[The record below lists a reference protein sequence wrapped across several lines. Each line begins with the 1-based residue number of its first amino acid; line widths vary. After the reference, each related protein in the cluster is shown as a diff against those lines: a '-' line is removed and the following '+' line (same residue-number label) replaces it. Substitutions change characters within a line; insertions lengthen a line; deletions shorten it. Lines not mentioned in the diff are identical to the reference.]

1 MCFLFYKWCSY
12 VIIMCLCPLIVLSE
26 ESQCPVGI
34 IYILDF
40 LSWLFQRM
48 QYRLFFFFN
57 PIMLHHQAL
66 QNLVAWNNHCLLF
79 LIGLWAICTVLLVW
93 GGLRWSQLGS
103 LLCLGQLVGQLGAGE
118 SEDKLHSALSD
129 HGLAQTCSLGEGRR
143 KRERI
148 EVCKGH

>member
-1 MCFLFYKWCSY
+1 MMQLCYYNVFMSTNSFVRGKPVSCWNYLYTGLFIMAFPKDAIS
-12 VIIMCLCPLIVLSE
+12 VI
-26 ESQCPVGI
+26 
-34 IYILDF
+34 
-40 LSWLFQRM
+40 
-48 QYRLFFFFN
+48 FFFN